1 MRFPQLLFVKSRA
14 INSSEIVSTPIKNKC
29 CQIRTSLRV
38 LYNDFGTNPFLNREI
53 RTIMC
58 FFMKIYEV
66 AKILQTELD
75 YAMNPFRILFS
86 SHKFDL
92 LNCFD
97 EFFSKEIFYK
107 NELAVFSLI
116 KSYFTLYK
124 RCRSDADIKF
134 FSNTIVMYENR
145 KDQVLFLPSMV
156 LQKIDSE
163 INCSRL
169 DSISVT
175 VSENITSKL
184 IASAYRT
191 TWLHTRK
198 DGSPDRRYSD
208 NPKKKI
214 PTAYDL
220 IADIS
225 YSCTLKIGPRAWVC
239 YVTGN
244 TVERLISFISS
255 WNKLSTDL

>member
-1 MRFPQLLFVKSRA
+1 
-14 INSSEIVSTPIKNKC
+14 
-29 CQIRTSLRV
+29 
-38 LYNDFGTNPFLNREI
+38 
-53 RTIMC
+53 
-58 FFMKIYEV
+58 
-66 AKILQTELD
+66 
-75 YAMNPFRILFS
+75 
-86 SHKFDL
+86 
-92 LNCFD
+92 
-97 EFFSKEIFYK
+97 
-107 NELAVFSLI
+107 
-116 KSYFTLYK
+116 
-124 RCRSDADIKF
+124 
-134 FSNTIVMYENR
+134 MYENR

-163 INCSRL
+163 IICSRL

-198 DGSPDRRYSD
+198 DGGPDRRYSD

-225 YSCTLKIGPRAWVC
+225 YSCTLKIGPRSWVC
-239 YVTGN
+239 YVTEN
-244 TVERLISFISS
+244 TVEQLISFINS